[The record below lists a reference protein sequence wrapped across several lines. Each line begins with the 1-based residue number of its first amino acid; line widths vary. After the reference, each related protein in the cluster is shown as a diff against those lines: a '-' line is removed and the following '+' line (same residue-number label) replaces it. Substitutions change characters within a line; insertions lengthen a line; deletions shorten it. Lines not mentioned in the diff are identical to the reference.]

1 MKIQTKDFTIYS
13 DLDYIDDWG
22 NPVFVNK
29 MMIPIEI
36 IENWMDIY
44 CEIAT
49 RILGFDFVTVQN
61 NTIQL
66 KKKLNVTLNYLLG
79 DFEYAIGKVDDFIS
93 DVQNSD
99 FISIDGIN
107 YEISNDYFVVEIVLN
122 KAEK

>member
-44 CEIAT
+44 CELAT
-49 RILGFDFVTVQN
+49 RILGFDSVTVRD

-66 KKKLNVTLNYLLG
+66 KEKLHVTVNYLLG
-79 DFEYAIGKVDDFIS
+79 DFESAIEKVDAFIS
-93 DVQNSD
+93 DVRDSD
-99 FISIDGIN
+99 FISVDGVDYKI
-107 YEISNDYFVVEIVLN
+107 ENDYFVAEFTLN
-122 KAEK
+122 KVA

>member
-66 KKKLNVTLNYLLG
+66 KKKLNITLNYLLG

-93 DVQNSD
+93 DVQDSD